1 MKKIIYLMR
10 HGETLFNAEN
20 RIQGWCD
27 SPLTDRGIAQ
37 AESIGRYFQRKG
49 ITIQSAYTSTSE
61 RAMDTLST
69 VAGEMGK
76 TIPTHQ
82 LKTLKEANFG
92 SFEGMPEYLNPP
104 RPYGDFFLQYGGE
117 SDDQVQARVTKAI
130 HDIAVNDPSTAI
142 LIVSHAG
149 AIYSF
154 IAYYI
159 EAAFERF
166 HTQMTN
172 STVLQL
178 AFEDDTFTLTEVI
191 NPEQL

>member
-1 MKKIIYLMR
+1 MIYLMR
-10 HGETLFNAEN
+10 HGETLFNVEN

-27 SPLTDRGIAQ
+27 SPLTNHGIEQAKTIGRSFHNRGID
-37 AESIGRYFQRKG
+37 
-49 ITIQSAYTSTSE
+49 IQSAYTSTSE
-61 RAMDTLST
+61 RAIDTFET
-69 VAGEMGK
+69 VANELDYDVPVK
-76 TIPTHQ
+76 H

-104 RPYGDFFLQYGGE
+104 LPYGDFFQQYGGE
-117 SDDQVQARVTKAI
+117 SDDQVQSRITTAI
-130 HDIAVNDPSTAI
+130 HDIAANDPHTAI

-154 IAYYI
+154 ISYYI

-166 HTQMTN
+166 HQKMTN

-178 AFEDDTFTLTEVI
+178 AFEDNQFTLEKVI
-191 NPEQL
+191 TPDQL